1 MDSLGYYNYWLTIAI
16 IMIGFYGV
24 IAKRNLVK
32 QIIALGLFQ
41 TGVFLFYVSMGV
53 FRKDGEDGQPPIW
66 SPLTDENGRTVIDQA
81 GYAVKELGVHDNPL
95 PHVLMLTAIVVSV
108 STLAVAAAIVVNIKR
123 RYQTIEEDEI
133 LAIEHSE
140 AAGVTDPAGADPKG
154 QIEGQTEGQ
163 TKSRIHIEDATEP
176 EAED

>member
-1 MDSLGYYNYWLTIAI
+1 MESFGHYNYWLTIAI

-24 IAKRNLVK
+24 IAKRNLMK

-53 FRKDGEDGQPPIW
+53 FNVDGGDGKAPIW
-66 SPLTDENGRTVIDQA
+66 SVLTDDKGRTVVDQA
-81 GYAVKELGVHDNPL
+81 GYAVKELGVYDNPL

-108 STLAVAAAIVVNIKR
+108 STMAVAAAIVVNIKR

-133 LAIEHSE
+133 LALEAETEAQIRSE
-140 AAGVTDPAGADPKG
+140 SGVANATNKGAA
-154 QIEGQTEGQ
+154 
-163 TKSRIHIEDATEP
+163 RDATDKP
-176 EAED
+176 EARS